1 MCPPAFAALAGP
13 MPGIG
18 PLRPESGTFQAG
30 PRSNAGDGEEPERDD
45 MDLVAACRGGDPDA
59 FGLLVRR
66 HQKTMLNL
74 AFRMLG
80 NFEEACEAVQD
91 AFLAAH
97 RGLDRFRREARFSTW
112 LAAITLNE
120 ARDRLARMATRR
132 RTEAFS
138 LDAPIATARGP
149 VVPDPPS
156 QAPDALAGL
165 EQEAL
170 RARVADC
177 LQTLPVEFRTVL
189 VLRDLQD
196 RSYEEI
202 GILLK
207 ARPGTVKSRLFRAR
221 EGIRECLERI
231 RRNP

>member
-1 MCPPAFAALAGP
+1 MCSSRASAVPPGSPDATRGP
-13 MPGIG
+13 
-18 PLRPESGTFQAG
+18 GTFPAAT
-30 PRSNAGDGEEPERDD
+30 RSNAGEGGCLEASDEQ
-45 MDLVAACRGGDPDA
+45 LVEACRGGDPDA
-59 FGLLVRR
+59 FALLVRR
-66 HQKTMLNL
+66 HQKSMLNL
-74 AFRMLG
+74 AFRLLG
-80 NFEEACEAVQD
+80 DLEEACEAVQD
-91 AFLAAH
+91 AFLDAH

-112 LAAITLNE
+112 LAAITLNGS
-120 ARDRLARMATRR
+120 RDRLARLATRR
-132 RTEAFS
+132 RREAYS
-138 LDAPIATARGP
+138 LDAPITTARGT

-156 QAPDALAGL
+156 TAPDALADL
-165 EQEAL
+165 EQAAL

-177 LQTLPVEFRTVL
+177 LQALPLEFRTVM

-202 GILLK
+202 AALLG

>member
-1 MCPPAFAALAGP
+1 MCPPDAPAAP
-13 MPGIG
+13 PGHRSQ
-18 PLRPESGTFQAG
+18 PPGTFRAG
-30 PRSNAGDGEEPERDD
+30 PRSKDGEGDALERDD
-45 MDLVAACRGGDPDA
+45 EQLVKACRDGDPDA

-66 HQKTMLNL
+66 HQKLMLNL
-74 AFRMLG
+74 AFRLLG
-80 NFEEACEAVQD
+80 DFEEACEAVQD

-120 ARDRLARMATRR
+120 ARDRLARLATRR
-132 RTEAFS
+132 RSEAYS
-138 LDAPIATARGP
+138 LDAPVATNRGP
-149 VVPDPPS
+149 VRPDPPS
-156 QAPDALAGL
+156 GAPDALAGL

-170 RARVADC
+170 RARVAEC
-177 LQTLPVEFRTVL
+177 VQALPVDFRTVL

-202 GILLK
+202 GALLK

>member
-1 MCPPAFAALAGP
+1 
-13 MPGIG
+13 MPGSRS
-18 PLRPESGTFQAG
+18 RPAVPGTFQAG
-30 PRSNAGDGEEPERDD
+30 PRSKSGEGDDLERNEEQ
-45 MDLVAACRGGDPDA
+45 LVAACRDGDPDA
-59 FGLLVRR
+59 FGFLVRR
-66 HQKTMLNL
+66 HQKIMLNL

-80 NFEEACEAVQD
+80 DFDEACEAVQD

-120 ARDRLARMATRR
+120 ARDRLARLATRR
-132 RTEAFS
+132 RTEAYS
-138 LDAPIATARGP
+138 LDAPLATDRGP
-149 VVPDPPS
+149 VRPDPPS
-156 QAPDALAGL
+156 AAPDPLAGL
-165 EQEAL
+165 EREAL

-177 LQTLPVEFRTVL
+177 IQALPVEFRAVL

-202 GILLK
+202 GVLLK